1 MYHLNH
7 SISIH
12 QVLIQIVFRF
22 TAKKLP
28 KGEQGA
34 GPGQGQGTRL
44 TDREAPRAAANCC
57 K

>member
-1 MYHLNH
+1 MSFNSVSFLN
-7 SISIH
+7 
-12 QVLIQIVFRF
+12 F